1 MLSAPR
7 VSLEG
12 AAIACG
18 VVGGAGLLYTSVV
31 MRRVKRQKDYKPV
44 FEDWLFHTALSLV
57 AYGAVLAAGLTLVHH
72 PSTRRSPSRERSS
85 S

>member
-1 MLSAPR
+1 
-7 VSLEG
+7 
-12 AAIACG
+12 
-18 VVGGAGLLYTSVV
+18 